1 MSEQEEKD
9 KEEIKYKKFPGKISE
24 KLDPQNDEITYKK
37 FQGGSGDVNQNNGKI
52 IYKKFQGGSGNISP
66 IQSTR
71 KSQEFQPTNHYNQNV
86 IIPNSIAP
94 KSLHQDKKNRIIN
107 TGKRTTHYSHDSQH
121 IDKGKFPAYP
131 ELKRITSSDEDY
143 TIEINTSG
151 NDIKENEKSYPYE
164 ESEGLFNE
172 DVEGNV
178 NEVRNFLT
186 NVAETKDRRH
196 YFINIKG
203 IGGIRKSISLYFF
216 EILKEKDI
224 TTKKLVLELKDN
236 ILKNKNLPNQLNE
249 KEINTLLEMIT
260 QYEDIFDE
268 YFSHLVEVVKY
279 LIIFSN
285 IYKEIGAHLKIKII
299 TDFLEELGINLLLK
313 PQSFRHSVTDIVS
326 FLEESK
332 YCNYFPSRKRKK
344 EKSSQEESNKG
355 DIEYRTVIG
364 SRLKLYL
371 MKNIYN
377 GKYLENGEILC
388 PECRKEGFIINTKD
402 SRLRAKT
409 FHHESDKKEVEFN
422 ERQLYRMFV
431 KNQANPYFL
440 VELIEKAENE
450 KVVLLCRNHHSIIH
464 TYNFFNFFINWEDI
478 FNYPAF
484 FINIL
489 IKTILRNFCLTS
501 NLSAETKLNV
511 KDTIIRKLK
520 KKYIIDSLYGGYC
533 PTCGEISTKKHLSAL
548 SFAHLVEKTKKQEP
562 HKLYFSHS
570 CFEIVKILEQETG
583 CYICSNCHSVFH
595 YNKYLID
602 LAYKIFDDKNAEK
615 KIRDDYNNVRNKFE
629 DNLING
635 IDLIGEPL
643 KSPLLTFD
651 STERYLTA
659 IYEIS
664 KIKDKLK
671 DEGVTTSE
679 LKTFMNLSSTSS
691 VLQFFRDSKNEI
703 INQSVIK
710 KNENVQIVVNSKQK
724 GTYKKNKIISKFYLT
739 DRGKEFIFWIYHFR
753 DYYKRFNQYLI
764 AIYEISE
771 LKNEFI
777 MSDLVDYLGFSP
789 ITIQKF
795 LKKESDV
802 IRQLIDL
809 EFGNSNG
816 YFRSKGKE
824 FQSFKKLY
832 KKNNNK

>member
-24 KLDPQNDEITYKK
+24 KLNPQNDEITYKK

-52 IYKKFQGGSGNISP
+52 IYKKFQGGSSNISP

-71 KSQEFQPTNHYNQNV
+71 KSQEFQPTNRYNQNG

-121 IDKGKFPAYP
+121 IDKGKFPVYQK
-131 ELKRITSSDEDY
+131 LKRITSSDEDY

-203 IGGIRKSISLYFF
+203 IGGIRKNISLYFF
-216 EILKEKDI
+216 EILKERDV
-224 TTKKLVLELKDN
+224 TTEKLVLELKDN
-236 ILKNKNLPNQLNE
+236 ILKNKNLSNQLNE

-313 PQSFRHSVTDIVS
+313 SQSFRHSVTDIVN
-326 FLEESK
+326 FLEKSK
-332 YCNYFPSRKRKK
+332 YSKFFPIRQIKK
-344 EKSSQEESNKG
+344 EKLSQKESNKR
-355 DIEYRTVIG
+355 DIIYRTVIG

-377 GKYLENGEILC
+377 GKYLQSGEAYC
-388 PECRKEGFIINTKD
+388 PECRREGFIINTKD
-402 SRLRAKT
+402 LRLRAKT
-409 FHHESDKKEVEFN
+409 FHHESDKKEEEFN

-431 KNQANPYFL
+431 KNQSNPYFL
-440 VELIEKAENE
+440 EELIEKAENE
-450 KVVLLCRNHHSIIH
+450 KIVLLCRNHHIIIH
-464 TYNFFNFFINWEDI
+464 TNNYFNSFINWEEI
-478 FNYPAF
+478 FNYPAL
-484 FINIL
+484 FIHIL
-489 IKTILRNFCLTS
+489 IKTVIDNFCLTKELSPKIKS
-501 NLSAETKLNV
+501 NI
-511 KDTIIRKLK
+511 KDNIVRKLK
-520 KKYIIDSLYGGYC
+520 KRYIIEWFHGGYC
-533 PTCGEISTKKHLSAL
+533 PICREISTKKHLSAL
-548 SFAHLVEKTKKQEP
+548 SFAHLEEKTKKQEP
-562 HKLYFSHS
+562 YELYFSHS
-570 CFEIVKILEQETG
+570 CLEIAQILEREKG
-583 CYICSNCHSVFH
+583 CYVCSNCHSVFH

-602 LAYKIFDDKNAEK
+602 LADKIFKDKNAEK
-615 KIRDDYNNVRNKFE
+615 KIRDDYNNVLSKFE
-629 DNLING
+629 ENLING
-635 IDLIGEPL
+635 IDSIGEPL
-643 KSPLLTFD
+643 KNPLLTFD

-664 KIKDKLK
+664 KMKMQD
-671 DEGVTTSE
+671 GVTTSE
-679 LKTFMNLSSTSS
+679 LMTYLKLSSTSS
-691 VLQFFRDSKNEI
+691 VLQFFRNSKNEV

-724 GTYKKNKIISKFYLT
+724 GTYKKKKIISKFYLT
-739 DRGKEFIFWIYHFR
+739 DKGKEFVFWIYHFR
-753 DYYKRFNQYLI
+753 DYYLLFSQYLT

-771 LKNEFI
+771 SKNKFI
-777 MSDLVDYLGFSP
+777 MSDLVDYLGFP
-789 ITIQKF
+789 PLTVKIF
-795 LKKESDV
+795 FNKESDV

-816 YFRSKGKE
+816 YFRNEGKE
-824 FQSFKKLY
+824 FKSFKKLY